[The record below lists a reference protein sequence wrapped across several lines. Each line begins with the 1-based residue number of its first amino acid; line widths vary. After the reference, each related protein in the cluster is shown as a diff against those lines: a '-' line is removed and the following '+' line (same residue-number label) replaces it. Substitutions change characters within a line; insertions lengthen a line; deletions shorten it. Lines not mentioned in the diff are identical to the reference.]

1 MNACRMDLSRSPRFR
16 AAQAQSDDGTTSSEG
31 SVDSGYDDNSKR
43 PRAPGTEDE
52 NSGAHGSKRSRVDGG
67 DATWEQ
73 LQVSTEA
80 LGSLQRAL
88 YERRTAP
95 ALVALVTFGLRTTPY
110 QKPNELLSV
119 VKEKLNSNP
128 GLWKELSKYREAL
141 EPSSPCSSQHSDTFG
156 AYCENR
162 QGMWPNDCPVNDM
175 DMMRDFMAF
184 VVTRLQ
190 IVRDLCNDHTAPLEG
205 EHKMILNGCLHT
217 WWKHANNYL

>member
-1 MNACRMDLSRSPRFR
+1 MDLSRSPRFR

-31 SVDSGYDDNSKR
+31 SVDSGYDGSNKR
-43 PRAPGTEDE
+43 SRAPGTEDA
-52 NSGAHGSKRSRVDGG
+52 NSGAPGSKRSRMDGG

-110 QKPNELLSV
+110 QKPNELLSA

-128 GLWKELSKYREAL
+128 GLWNELSKYR
-141 EPSSPCSSQHSDTFG
+141 C
-156 AYCENR
+156 
-162 QGMWPNDCPVNDM
+162 
-175 DMMRDFMAF
+175 
-184 VVTRLQ
+184 VVVCCR
-190 IVRDLCNDHTAPLEG
+190 VVA
-205 EHKMILNGCLHT
+205 
-217 WWKHANNYL
+217 